1 MHHDASYTRDVSIV
15 KLCSVI
21 SINTFLPG
29 GLFIDIV
36 FKSSHKYV
44 PNITNAN
51 KMVGFNMTMTFFRYD
66 REATLGFSFLN
77 INARFFLLY
86 FVLYLF
92 K

>member
-1 MHHDASYTRDVSIV
+1 MHHDALYTRDVSIV
-15 KLCSVI
+15 KLCSII
-21 SINTFLPG
+21 SIKTFLPE
-29 GLFIDIV
+29 GLFIDII
-36 FKSSHKYV
+36 FKSPHKYV

-51 KMVGFNMTMTFFRYD
+51 KMVGFNMTIAFFKYD
-66 REATLGFSFLN
+66 IEATLEFSFLY